1 MYLLYFK
8 LQPYAA
14 WIVGLMDIVTRG
26 DVSATKDGLV
36 TAVTCCH
43 VILGAQ
49 NMVSAR
55 MEHVS
60 VLKAGMANIA
70 PYVSKEH
77 SQCELYFKGL
87 YCGSSH
93 Y

>member
-1 MYLLYFK
+1 MRLLYFK

-14 WIVGLMDIVTRG
+14 WTVGLMDIVTRG
-26 DVSATKDGLV
+26 DVSATRDGLV
-36 TAVTCCH
+36 TAVTCSH

-70 PYVSKEH
+70 PYVSKEL
-77 SQCELYFKGL
+77 SQREFYFKGSD
-87 YCGSSH
+87 CGSSH
-93 Y
+93 H

>member
-1 MYLLYFK
+1 MHLLYFK

-14 WIVGLMDIVTRG
+14 WIVGLMDIVTRE

-36 TAVTCCH
+36 TAVTCFH

-55 MEHVS
+55 MEPVS

-77 SQCELYFKGL
+77 SEREFYFKCL
-87 YCGSSH
+87 DCGSWH